1 MSIKNHVFKIDFM
14 GLAPIMGFISGALVV
29 ASIALIAIKGFKYG
43 IDFAGGTE
51 MQLQFPQAPDIAKI
65 RSSLEAVGLPGA
77 TVQSFG
83 EKNEVLIRM
92 QQPQGKDA
100 VETNRLNQEMVTKT
114 TQVLQK
120 EAGLPEDG
128 VRRVDSVGPQVG
140 SELKTQAMLATL
152 YSLLMILVYVGLR
165 FDFRYAPGAVFCLF
179 HDAIITL
186 GIYVVLGRE
195 VNVQVLAG
203 VLTLIGYSLNDTLVN
218 FDFIRNNEPIYKDK
232 GFNFVINKSVN
243 EALVRTILTSL
254 TTFISATC
262 LYIFGTGAIEELAFT
277 LMVGVVIGSYS
288 TIYIASPMIL
298 MTDKFLKKVTG

>member
-1 MSIKNHVFKIDFM
+1 MINKNFHFKIDFM
-14 GLAPIMGFISGALVV
+14 GLAPIMGLISGALVLG
-29 ASIALIAIKGFKYG
+29 SLMLIATKGFKYG

-51 MQLQFPQAPDIAKI
+51 MQLQFSQAPDMGKV
-65 RSSLEAVGLPGA
+65 RSELDTLGIDSA

-83 EKNEVLIRM
+83 STNEVLIRM

-100 VETNRLNQEMVTKT
+100 VETNKMNQEMVSKIS
-114 TQVLQK
+114 QAFIKDL
-120 EAGLPEDG
+120 GLPEDG

-140 SELKTQAMLATL
+140 SELKTQAVLSLL

-165 FDFRYAPGAVFCLF
+165 FDFKYAPGAVLCLF

-186 GIYVVLGRE
+186 GVYVILGRE

-218 FDFIRNNEPIYKDK
+218 FDFIRNNEPLYRDK

-254 TTFISATC
+254 TVFMTTTC
-262 LYIFGTGAIEELAFT
+262 LYVFGTGAIEELAFT
-277 LMVGVVIGSYS
+277 LMIGVVVGSYS
-288 TIYIASPMIL
+288 TIYIASPLIVV
-298 MTDKFLKKVTG
+298 TDKLMKRIFA